1 MLLDYKQVSLRDQVC
16 GLTAIKFVAD
26 EVLEHVD
33 LAEYIA
39 SNVFSLE
46 EFEELHGEN
55 MHGPLGV
62 LDDVLSYILRYICLL
77 S

>member
-16 GLTAIKFVAD
+16 GLNAIKFVAD